1 MPQSL
6 LSQARASLRLP
17 HAVMVHD
24 VHHTQLNDTVHWGMS
39 TAMTIH
45 AAFLQNAPPAN
56 RNDAVDWRMSTAVTR
71 HAALLH
77 KALRCN
83 AKQCEGE
90 QYSHVHGDADSSGF
104 FYSASTS
111 SFPGNQSVRA

>member
-6 LSQARASLRLP
+6 LSQARASFRLP

-45 AAFLQNAPPAN
+45 AALLQNAPPAN
-56 RNDAVDWRMSTAVTR
+56 LNDAVDWRMFTADKTCSVV
-71 HAALLH
+71 AQSAEMQC
-77 KALRCN
+77 KAM
-83 AKQCEGE
+83 
-90 QYSHVHGDADSSGF
+90 
-104 FYSASTS
+104 
-111 SFPGNQSVRA
+111 